1 MSSIDPIDPAQKK
14 PIRNH
19 EIIQNLIEK
28 PSLINGLHNKVSS
41 IVGKIL
47 LNISHVFYD
56 FQSSE
61 RLITGRLTPD
71 RPNTKNARRVNPK
84 INDAAKRS
92 LDNLSNYKKSL
103 KTSPTLMNRAHLLH
117 PAS

>member
-1 MSSIDPIDPAQKK
+1 MSSIDPIDPIKK

-19 EIIQNLIEK
+19 EIIQNLIET
-28 PSLINGLHNKVSS
+28 PSLINGLHNRLSS
-41 IVGKIL
+41 IVGKVF

-61 RLITGRLTPD
+61 RLITGRPTPD
-71 RPNTKNARRVNPK
+71 LPNTKNARRVNPK
-84 INDAAKRS
+84 VNDAAKRALDS
-92 LDNLSNYKKSL
+92 LSSYKESL
-103 KTSPTLMNRAHLLH
+103 KTSPTLVNRVHLLH